1 MAKIKK
7 LPAFPKPLFLN
18 NIDIVSSQR
27 KIPISHKSVKDVVF
41 FLARHYEVQLEE
53 ITVHFV
59 GKKKICALHKRFFE
73 DPTPTDC
80 ITLPYENRENSLLG
94 EIFIC
99 PEVAKEYTSKK
110 EEDLYREI
118 TLYVIHGFLHLLGFI
133 DTIPKE
139 KKKMRQQEKKMLDL
153 LKKNKL
159 SVSANKS

>member
-7 LPAFPKPLFLN
+7 LLAFPKPLFLN

-27 KIPISHKSVKDVVF
+27 KIPISLKSVRNVVVF
-41 FLARHYEVQLEE
+41 LALHYKVRLNVVT
-53 ITVHFV
+53 IYFV
-59 GKKKICALHKRFFE
+59 NKKKICSLHKRFFE

-80 ITLPYENRENSLLG
+80 ITLPYENQENSLVG

-110 EEDLYREI
+110 GGDLYKEI
-118 TLYVIHGFLHLLGFI
+118 ALYVIHGFLHLLGLT
-133 DTIPKE
+133 DTLPKE
-139 KKKMRQQEKKMLDL
+139 RKKMRQQEKKMLDL

-159 SVSANKS
+159 SISPNKS